1 MSSILNNYPEAIT
14 WLFNRFP
21 SYQHLGA
28 EAYKPGLETTKNL
41 LQRVGN
47 PQTSL
52 NIIHVAG
59 TNGKGSTCALTATLL
74 QRKGLRVGLFTSPH
88 LFDFR
93 ERIRINGKAIS
104 QARVMAFCEKLKHE
118 AIDASFFEISLAM
131 ALEYFKELNCD
142 WVVLETGMGGRLDAT
157 NVVLPKL
164 SIITHIGLDHQTF
177 LGDSLSAIANEKA
190 GIIKPNVPLVCGERQ
205 VELIEIFRT
214 RSAQNDSPFYLT
226 TDSLP
231 LVHPSIP
238 SYQKRNLALAVKGLS
253 VLGYETNSTEWRLAW
268 EQLFISTG
276 FLGRLTPSSEHP
288 RLWFDVSHNEAGFSA
303 TMHALKEQFKGSLIV
318 IYGSSSDKSVTHLA
332 DYMDERT
339 LWYFTEFSNPRSY
352 RKEAFLS
359 LWADHQKNRWK
370 CFDQVQQAITEA
382 VTTRDENTGILV
394 TGSFFQLSDVTEIQS
409 IIMNH
414 LNQ

>member
-1 MSSILNNYPEAIT
+1 M
-14 WLFNRFP
+14 
-21 SYQHLGA
+21 
-28 EAYKPGLETTKNL
+28 AYKPGLETTKNL

-52 NIIHVAG
+52 KIIHVAG
-59 TNGKGSTCALTATLL
+59 TNGKGSTCAFTATLL

-93 ERIRINGKAIS
+93 ERIRVNGKAIS
-104 QARVMAFCEKLKHE
+104 QARVIAFCEKLKHE

-164 SIITHIGLDHQTF
+164 SIITHIGLDHQSF
-177 LGDSLSAIANEKA
+177 LGDSLSAIAYEKA

-205 VELIEIFRT
+205 AELIEIFRT

-268 EQLFISTG
+268 EQLFMSTG

-303 TMHALKEQFKGSLIV
+303 TMHALQEQFKGSLIV

-332 DYMDERT
+332 DYMDEKT

-359 LWADHQKNRWK
+359 LWANHQRNLWK

-409 IIMNH
+409 IIMDH